1 MERAPNASP
10 RRIRRATGLA
20 LVACALAVL
29 AGALWMHP
37 WARSPG
43 PAGGEA
49 AVTALPDP
57 PAPEEQALLARVASA
72 RADDPTPARLLGDH
86 DADAARPFAAL
97 WAYAL
102 ALRARAADVPATLGL
117 ARALEQARFHDAAIA
132 RLRQVL
138 AREPGQPQA
147 TAQLAELYL
156 RTGRPEAALPV
167 VRGGGPAFAGSKD
180 GAVLEGQVRQALG
193 DARGAKAA
201 YWRAVAQDT
210 NDASVRHRIGLLA
223 LSQGELYEAQ
233 QALGAARI
241 FAPASPRYDVDLG
254 RAFAAGSRREEWSRA
269 LELYEAAIRRNV
281 RYGPAHYEAGVWY
294 LRRSRW
300 REAIDR
306 FQIAVDA
313 DPGDAEA
320 HERLAQALE
329 AVGRRAEAHRH
340 RGLAYDARDLR
351 IAALQEY
358 QAWAALDRANPEAAL
373 QVAQSCFEINRTAE
387 ARAILEKARLRFP
400 RDAAIRER
408 LIAFY
413 LLGLDRAQAR
423 RLCQEWLRE
432 EPGSPEV
439 LWLLGRAAADEQ
451 QSAEAVRLYEQAL
464 AKEPDNPQWL
474 GTLGETLLTQDKA
487 PGSWL
492 LAPGRDAGGTASRFA
507 DSRARSQEPG
517 ARSGSEASI
526 VPRAVAALASAATRS
541 PDEPRW
547 RLALA
552 QGLQRLGRLDDA
564 RRQALRALDLDPR
577 QSQAYILVIQLARQA
592 RATGP
597 LALYADLVRAVE
609 DRLREETALRR
620 ATWERPRDPRAYAAL
635 AGFLMRTGDLAAA
648 EGQLTE
654 SLRLRPDWPEL
665 RARLAMIRRL
675 REVL

>member
-1 MERAPNASP
+1 
-10 RRIRRATGLA
+10 
-20 LVACALAVL
+20 VL

-37 WARSPG
+37 WARSRG
-43 PAGGEA
+43 TAGGET
-49 AVTALPDP
+49 AVPALPDP

-167 VRGGGPAFAGSKD
+167 VRGAGPAFAGSKD

-223 LSQGELYEAQ
+223 LSRGELYEAQ
-233 QALGAARI
+233 QALGAARV

-254 RAFAAGSRREEWSRA
+254 RAFAASSRREEWSRA

-294 LRRSRW
+294 LRQSRW
-300 REAIDR
+300 REAIER
-306 FQIAVDA
+306 LQTAVDA
-313 DPGDAEA
+313 DPGDADA
-320 HERLAQALE
+320 HERLAQALD

-358 QAWAALDRANPEAAL
+358 QAWAALDRANPEAEL

-387 ARAILEKARLRFP
+387 ARALLEKARLRFP
-400 RDAAIRER
+400 HDAAIRER

-474 GTLGETLLTQDKA
+474 GTLGETLLTFSGTGDSSDGAAGPPLGQA
-487 PGSWL
+487 PSAKRQ
-492 LAPGRDAGGTASRFA
+492 APERSDTAA
-507 DSRARSQEPG
+507 P
-517 ARSGSEASI
+517 

-592 RATGP
+592 RAAGP
-597 LALYADLVRAVE
+597 LALYADLVRAME
-609 DRLREETALRR
+609 ERLREETALRR
-620 ATWERPRDPRAYAAL
+620 ATWERPRDPAAYAAL

-648 EGQLTE
+648 EGQLAE
-654 SLRLRPDWPEL
+654 ALRLRPDWPEL
-665 RARLAMIRRL
+665 RARLAMVRRL